1 MELVKEP
8 VPVPL
13 LVELALG
20 IVNPGDVPQRTPRA
34 VTDAPPL
41 LVTFPPDVAVKLPT
55 DVTEVVVTVGGGMEA
70 VSVATN
76 PAAVVEPSELNTNVI
91 DPSAAVDVI
100 AAGKLVPLNGLPVT
114 CEAEVE
120 FPLYTYKK
128 S

>member
-1 MELVKEP
+1 MELVKDP
-8 VPVPL
+8 VPVPS

-20 IVNPGDVPQRTPRA
+20 IDKPGDVPQRTPRA
-34 VTDAPPL
+34 VTAAEL
-41 LVTFPPDVAVKLPT
+41 LVTFPPDVAVKLPM
-55 DVTEVVVTVGGGMEA
+55 DEAEVVVTVGTGLEA
-70 VSVATN
+70 VSVAIN
-76 PAAVVEPSELNTNVI
+76 PAAMVEPSESNNNVS

-114 CEAEVE
+114 CGAEVE